1 MTEAEA
7 QSGEL
12 SKSARKRA
20 NKKAAD
26 AAAKEA
32 EEQAKKEAE
41 AAAAA
46 AAKAAAKAKGKAKA
60 EPKAEAKA
68 AAKAD
73 AKAKP
78 AAKSAA
84 KAEAKAEPKAKAAAA
99 GPKAEA
105 KAKAAGKASAKA
117 KVEPAPAPPAPE
129 PQAKPAA
136 KPAASKA
143 KAKAKSAG
151 AAPAPAAPA
160 PKEDV
165 DVFQVF
171 DDGSGG
177 DWEVSTGM
185 TKKQQK
191 QQDKKKEVDAMI
203 KAAAAAGQ
211 GVGQK
216 RVPGMAPEPAPTKG
230 ASQSVS
236 QSVANTGKEVAIA
249 NAAATVAAKEEAG
262 KTEPANSGMDTV
274 QVKVPE
280 AKIGRVIGPKGA
292 NINLIKEKTGISRI
306 DTTGELVTIVGSK
319 ESVAMAESA
328 INELI
333 EKGYMSLSFDDFTE
347 SSVNVHP
354 SGFPDLIGKK
364 GAVIREIK
372 DKVGVEISIPAD
384 IPKEPSKSGKKY
396 KVSIAGSKT
405 AVEKAKEIINDIL
418 MYYHHEI
425 THPGEVHEEFELPGW
440 AYAYVIGKG
449 GCEMRH
455 IQKNFMVRMYLP
467 RDHSPNQNCVI
478 VGDSV
483 NVERAKVYVDKLV
496 YNVENQSN
504 KRDKADDGDVWGDE
518 QHESWMDQYMY
529 KRN

>member
-20 NKKAAD
+20 NQKAAA

-32 EEQAKKEAE
+32 EEKAKAEAE
-41 AAAAA
+41 A
-46 AAKAAAKAKGKAKA
+46 AAKAAAAKPKAKGKAKA
-60 EPKAEAKA
+60 EPKAEPKA
-68 AAKAD
+68 AAKAE

-84 KAEAKAEPKAKAAAA
+84 KAEAKAEPKAA
-99 GPKAEA
+99 PKAEA
-105 KAKAAGKASAKA
+105 KAKAAGKAAAKA
-117 KVEPAPAPPAPE
+117 KAEPTPPPPEPAPA
-129 PQAKPAA
+129 AKPAA
-136 KPAASKA
+136 KPASKA

-151 AAPAPAAPA
+151 AAPAPAPEA
-160 PKEDV
+160 PKEDR
-165 DVFQVF
+165 DVFLQY

-292 NINLIKEKTGISRI
+292 NINLIKEKTGIARI
-306 DTTGELVTIVGSK
+306 DTTGELVTITGPK
-319 ESVAMAESA
+319 EAVAMAENA

-333 EKGYMSLSFDDFTE
+333 EKGYMALSYDDFTE

-354 SGFPDLIGKK
+354 SAFPDLIGKK

-372 DKVGVEISIPAD
+372 EKVGVEISIPAD

-396 KVSIAGSKT
+396 KVSIAGGKS
-405 AVEKAKEIINDIL
+405 AVEKAKEVINDIL